1 MDYKSLS
8 RSQKI
13 KTCRNLIVKYKM
25 KPLAFEGGFY
35 TEIFRSGI
43 MLDNDSLQGEYHKRK
58 SNGPDEFG
66 GLHYRSIGSSILF
79 MITRDCF
86 SKLHRL
92 PTEEIYNF
100 YFGDPVNMINIT
112 EKSSISFT
120 ILGNNIEEGEKF
132 YHIVP
137 KNCWQAAYLVEGGIF
152 AMMGTVMSPGFER
165 SDYEGASRHRS
176 SLLAEHPE
184 HSRLLNKLI

>member
-1 MDYKSLS
+1 MEYNSLS

-13 KTCRNLIVKYKM
+13 KTCKKLIVKYKM
-25 KPLAFEGGFY
+25 KPLAFEGGYY

-43 MLDNDSLQGEYHKRK
+43 MLDIDSLPGEHHKRE
-58 SNGPDEFG
+58 SNEPDESG
-66 GLHYRSIGSSILF
+66 VLHYRSIGSSILF
-79 MITRDCF
+79 MVTRDCF
-86 SKLHRL
+86 SKLHRV

-112 EKSSISFT
+112 EKGSISFT

-137 KNCWQAAYLVEGGIF
+137 KNCWQASNLVEGGIF

-165 SDYEGASRHRS
+165 SDYEGASEYRS
-176 SLLAEHPE
+176 SLLAEHPQ
-184 HSRLLNKLI
+184 HSLLLNKLI